1 MGFTERTRGSVWAA
15 SFRGE
20 VSSELGRCFKSALIQ
35 TPLDGPPE
43 ALEKE
48 SFSAQKS
55 KKTTLEKKFS
65 FKRKLS
71 ENLRGDKLRK
81 YGMLGTIIFQIPNRQ
96 IPNQTSQHCVFRYVP
111 QSRHTPTP

>member
-1 MGFTERTRGSVWAA
+1 
-15 SFRGE
+15 
-20 VSSELGRCFKSALIQ
+20 VSSELRGCFRSAPIQ

-55 KKTTLEKKFS
+55 KRATPEKKFS

-71 ENLRGDKLRK
+71 ENSRGDKLRK
-81 YGMLGTIIFQIPNRQ
+81 YGMSGAIILQTPNHQ
-96 IPNQTSQHCVFRYVP
+96 NQNQTS
-111 QSRHTPTP
+111 